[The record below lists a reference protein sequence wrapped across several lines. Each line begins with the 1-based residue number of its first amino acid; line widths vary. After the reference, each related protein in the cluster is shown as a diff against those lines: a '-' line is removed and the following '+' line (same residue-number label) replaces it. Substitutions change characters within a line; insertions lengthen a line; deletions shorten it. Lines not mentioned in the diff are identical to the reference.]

1 VRKLFGYVILTQD
14 ELDLRDRQAAQE
26 KETIKVSLSVQTE
39 LARKALAE
47 IEFYQKK
54 YEEALDRA
62 DRQLDTFMNSVGM
75 PEVTTTGRR
84 ETITREKKAEEQ
96 WEKKEKELMELYSE
110 TVNTTFDESG
120 LELSDDLKQ
129 ASEQLLAE
137 HRAESDSAKIA

>member
-1 VRKLFGYVILTQD
+1 MRKLFGYAILSQD
-14 ELDLRDRQAAQE
+14 ELELRDQLAAQ
-26 KETIKVSLSVQTE
+26 KNETIAVNLSVQTE

-47 IEFYQKK
+47 IDFYQKK

-62 DRQLDTFMNSVGM
+62 DRQLDSFMNSAGM

-84 ETITREKKAEEQ
+84 ETVTREKKAEEQ

-110 TVNTTFDESG
+110 TVNTTFNEDG
-120 LELSDDLKQ
+120 LELTDDLKE

-137 HRAESDSAKIA
+137 NKAESGSEKNA